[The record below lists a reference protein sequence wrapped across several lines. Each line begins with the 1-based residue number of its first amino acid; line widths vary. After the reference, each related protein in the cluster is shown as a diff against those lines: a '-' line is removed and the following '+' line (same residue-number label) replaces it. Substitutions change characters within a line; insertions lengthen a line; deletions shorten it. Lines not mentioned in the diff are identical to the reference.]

1 MINAGRALCVFAD
14 TSAMSSCSTVLIV
27 NLIQPYTLQHVEN
40 RTFMEYL
47 FSKSLD
53 IYTLVSLLTQSRSA
67 EVALAAIMGQ
77 KAG

>member
-1 MINAGRALCVFAD
+1 MFYG
-14 TSAMSSCSTVLIV
+14 V
-27 NLIQPYTLQHVEN
+27 NRPSIPYNTLQHVEN
-40 RTFMEYL
+40 LTFMEYL

-53 IYTLVSLLTQSRSA
+53 IYTLVSLLTQSRRA